1 MGQFTLDLTRIANKY
16 KARMDVVVQK
26 VTLDIFSSIIFKS
39 PVDTGRF
46 RGGWIATVGN
56 YSRDLTDILDRNGSI
71 AVTNMSGLVSRTAAG
86 NVVYMVN
93 NLPYSIRLE
102 YGYSNQA
109 PLGIVRTTITEF
121 QDYVSK
127 AARGFR

>member
-1 MGQFTLDLTRIANKY
+1 MGQFTLDLTRIVNKY
-16 KARMDVVVQK
+16 KVRMDVVVQK

-56 YSRDLTDILDRNGSI
+56 YSRELTDILDRNGSI

-102 YGYSNQA
+102 YGYSKQA
-109 PLGIVRTTITEF
+109 PLGMVRTTITEF

>member
-26 VTLDIFSSIIFKS
+26 VTLDLFGNVILKT
-39 PVDTGRF
+39 PVDTGRA
-46 RGGWIATVGN
+46 RMNWIVSVGGYGTNTIEG
-56 YSRDLTDILDRNGSI
+56 LDKTGSSSISMASAKVNGTTYGGI
-71 AVTNMSGLVSRTAAG
+71 
-86 NVVYMVN
+86 VYMVN

-102 YGYSNQA
+102 YGYSKQA

>member
-1 MGQFTLDLTRIANKY
+1 MGQFTLDLTRIVNKY

-71 AVTNMSGLVSRTAAG
+71 AFANMSGLVSRTAAG

-102 YGYSNQA
+102 YGYSKQA
-109 PLGIVRTTITEF
+109 PLGMVRTTITEF

>member
-1 MGQFTLDLTRIANKY
+1 MGQFTLDLTRIVNKY

-39 PVDTGRF
+39 PVDTGMF

-56 YSRDLTDILDRNGSI
+56 YSRDLTEILDRNGSI

-102 YGYSNQA
+102 YGYSKQSPN
-109 PLGIVRTTITEF
+109 GMVRTTITEF